1 MAKGTKHKPMDTMEG
16 DDRKLASGIEAFLAR
31 FSSRPRELEAVFK
44 KSPERLV
51 RIRDGDVLC
60 NKGDEANEV
69 WIIQSGRFRI
79 EAEPGS
85 MVSDDRVAGQIVGEQ
100 AFFRTDADGQP
111 ERRRGATIR
120 AAKDSQVLRVDAALL
135 DKMTDLERALWY
147 EACARSLSAKLDEA
161 TAQRVLLRKDRVNA
175 EMIFSRFVAEEG
187 QQAALAA
194 FMEGNF
200 QRHIDT
206 EECGAV
212 IWFSDV
218 KGFSKFAKGKS
229 PEEVGR
235 TIREIMDIQAQ
246 AIRRHGGQ
254 IDKFMG
260 DGLMAYWK
268 APDHSRLASAASN
281 AARAALEC
289 AKELGEHFEKTGL
302 PCDVRIGLHAG
313 SVIFGDFGGS
323 DRVAFT
329 IIGDAVNSASRYEQA
344 RSCSENK
351 DLGRVRV
358 SQELF
363 DLLTDDELLKQFE
376 PAQRMLPAKDGMVFP
391 ARIANV

>member
-1 MAKGTKHKPMDTMEG
+1 MDQEEHP
-16 DDRKLASGIEAFLAR
+16 ASGIYAFLSR
-31 FSSRPRELEAVFK
+31 FSSSAKELQAALQR
-44 KSPERLV
+44 SPERLV
-51 RIRDGDVLC
+51 RVRDGGVLC

-100 AFFRTDADGQP
+100 AFFRTDGGGQP

-120 AAKDSQVLRVDAALL
+120 AARDSEVLRVDSAIV

-161 TAQRVLLRKDRVNA
+161 TAQRVRLRKDRLNA

-206 EECGAV
+206 EECSAV

-218 KGFSKFAKGKS
+218 KGVSKFAKGKS

-268 APDHSRLASAASN
+268 APDHKRLVSAASN
-281 AARAALEC
+281 AVLAALEC
-289 AKELGEHFEKTGL
+289 AKELGQHFGKAAL

-344 RSCSENK
+344 RLCSENK
-351 DLGRVRV
+351 DLGRIRV
-358 SQELF
+358 SEELF
-363 DLLTDDELLKQFE
+363 ELLTDDEILKQFE
-376 PAQRMLPAKDGMVFP
+376 PAKRMLPAKDGMVFP

>member
-1 MAKGTKHKPMDTMEG
+1 MNPAGNMKNDHSET
-16 DDRKLASGIEAFLAR
+16 ASGLATFLAR
-31 FSSRPRELEAVFK
+31 FSSRPTDLEVAFK
-44 KSPERLV
+44 NAPERLV
-51 RIRDGDVLC
+51 QVRDGAVLC
-60 NKGDEANEV
+60 NKGDEASDV

-85 MVSDDRVAGQIVGEQ
+85 MVSDDRVAGQLLGEQ
-100 AFFRTDADGQP
+100 AFFRTDTHGQP

-120 AAKDSQVLRVDAALL
+120 AAKDSQVLRVDAALI
-135 DKMTDLERALWY
+135 DKMSDGERALWY

-161 TAQRVLLRKDRVNA
+161 TAQRVLLRKDRINA

-206 EECGAV
+206 EECSAV

-218 KGFSKFAKGKS
+218 KGFSKFAQGRS
-229 PEEVGR
+229 PEEVGQ
-235 TIREIMDIQAQ
+235 TIRQIMDIQTH
-246 AIRRHGGQ
+246 AIQRHGGQ

-268 APDHSRLASAASN
+268 APDHSRLTAAASN
-281 AARAALEC
+281 AVRAAFEC
-289 AKELGEHFEKTGL
+289 AKELREHFENAAL

-344 RSCSENK
+344 RACSENK

-358 SQELF
+358 SEELYGF
-363 DLLTDDELLKQFE
+363 LTDDGLLEQFE
-376 PAQRMLPAKDGMVFP
+376 PAKRMLPAKDGMVFP

>member
-1 MAKGTKHKPMDTMEG
+1 MD
-16 DDRKLASGIEAFLAR
+16 RNQKILATGITAFLAR
-31 FSSRPRELEAVFK
+31 FSSRPKELEVAFK
-44 KSPERLV
+44 KSPERLIRV
-51 RIRDGDVLC
+51 RDGEVLC
-60 NKGDEANEV
+60 HKGDEANDV

-85 MVSDDRVAGQIVGEQ
+85 MVSDDRVAGQLLGEQ
-100 AFFRTDADGQP
+100 AFFRTDADGRP

-120 AAKDSQVLRVDAALL
+120 AASDSQVLRVDAALL
-135 DKMTDLERALWY
+135 DKMTDLERAMWY
-147 EACARSLSAKLDEA
+147 EACARSLSSKLDEA
-161 TAQRVLLRKDRVNA
+161 TAQRVLLRKDRINA

-206 EECGAV
+206 EECSAV

-218 KGFSKFAKGKS
+218 KGFSKFAKDKS

-246 AIRRHGGQ
+246 AIRRRSGQ

-268 APDHSRLASAASN
+268 APDHSRLAAAASN
-281 AARAALEC
+281 AVRAALEC
-289 AKELGEHFEKTGL
+289 AKELGEHFAKVEL

-313 SVIFGDFGGS
+313 SVVFGDFGGS

-358 SQELF
+358 SEELF
-363 DLLTDDELLKQFE
+363 ELLTDDELLKQFE
-376 PAQRMLPAKDGMVFP
+376 QAKRMLPAKDGMVFP

>member
-1 MAKGTKHKPMDTMEG
+1 MDQ
-16 DDRKLASGIEAFLAR
+16 DAQPASGIVAFVSR
-31 FSSRPRELEAVFK
+31 FSFSAKELQAALQR
-44 KSPERLV
+44 SPERLV
-51 RIRDGDVLC
+51 RVRDGDVLC

-79 EAEPGS
+79 ETEPGS
-85 MVSDDRVAGQIVGEQ
+85 MVSDDRVVGQIVGEQ
-100 AFFRTDADGQP
+100 AFFRTDGGGQP

-120 AAKDSQVLRVDAALL
+120 AARDSEVLRVDSALV

-161 TAQRVLLRKDRVNA
+161 TAQRVRLRKDRINA

-206 EECGAV
+206 EECSAV

-218 KGFSKFAKGKS
+218 KGFSKFAKGKP

-260 DGLMAYWK
+260 DGLMAYWR
-268 APDHSRLASAASN
+268 APDHKRLVSAASN
-281 AARAALEC
+281 AVHAALEC
-289 AKELGEHFEKTGL
+289 ARELGAHFGNAGL
-302 PCDVRIGLHAG
+302 PCDIRIGLHAG

-344 RSCSENK
+344 RSCTENK
-351 DLGRVRV
+351 DIGRVRV
-358 SQELF
+358 SEELF
-363 DLLTDDELLKQFE
+363 ELLTGDEFVKQFE
-376 PAQRMLPAKDGMVFP
+376 PAKRMLPAKDGMVFP

>member
-1 MAKGTKHKPMDTMEG
+1 MDTMEG

-31 FSSRPRELEAVFK
+31 FSSRPRELEAVLK

-229 PEEVGR
+229 PE
-235 TIREIMDIQAQ
+235 
-246 AIRRHGGQ
+246 
-254 IDKFMG
+254 
-260 DGLMAYWK
+260 
-268 APDHSRLASAASN
+268 
-281 AARAALEC
+281 
-289 AKELGEHFEKTGL
+289 
-302 PCDVRIGLHAG
+302 
-313 SVIFGDFGGS
+313 
-323 DRVAFT
+323 
-329 IIGDAVNSASRYEQA
+329 
-344 RSCSENK
+344 
-351 DLGRVRV
+351 
-358 SQELF
+358 
-363 DLLTDDELLKQFE
+363 
-376 PAQRMLPAKDGMVFP
+376 
-391 ARIANV
+391 

>member
-1 MAKGTKHKPMDTMEG
+1 MDQ
-16 DDRKLASGIEAFLAR
+16 DAQPASGIVAFLSK
-31 FSSRPRELEAVFK
+31 FSSSAKELQAALRR
-44 KSPERLV
+44 SPERLV
-51 RIRDGDVLC
+51 RVRDGDVLC
-60 NKGDEANEV
+60 NKGDDANEV

-100 AFFRTDADGQP
+100 AFFRTDGGGRP

-120 AAKDSQVLRVDAALL
+120 AARDSEVLRVDSALI
-135 DKMTDLERALWY
+135 DKMTHLERALWY

-161 TAQRVLLRKDRVNA
+161 TAQRVHLRKDRLNA

-194 FMEGNF
+194 FTAGNF

-206 EECGAV
+206 EECSAV

-218 KGFSKFAKGKS
+218 KGFSRFAKGKA

-246 AIRRHGGQ
+246 AIRRNGGQ

-268 APDHSRLASAASN
+268 APDHKRLVSAASN
-281 AARAALEC
+281 AVHAALEC
-289 AKELGEHFEKTGL
+289 ATGLGEHFGKAGL

-358 SQELF
+358 SEELF
-363 DLLTDDELLKQFE
+363 ELLTDDELLKQFE
-376 PAQRMLPAKDGMVFP
+376 PAKRMLPAKDGMVFP

>member
-1 MAKGTKHKPMDTMEG
+1 ME
-16 DDRKLASGIEAFLAR
+16 RNENAHPSGLKSFLVR
-31 FSSRPRELEAVFK
+31 FSSDPEKLEAAFNKTPRRAKRV
-44 KSPERLV
+44 
-51 RIRDGDVLC
+51 RDGDILC

-85 MVSDDRVAGQIVGEQ
+85 MVSDDRKEGQLLGEQ
-100 AFFRTDADGQP
+100 AFFRTNRGGEL

-120 AAKDSQVLRVDAALL
+120 AAEDSQVLRIDAVLL
-135 DKMTDLERALWY
+135 ERMTDQERALWY
-147 EACARSLSAKLDEA
+147 EACARALSAKLDEA
-161 TAQRVLLRKDRVNA
+161 TAQRVLLRKDRINA

-218 KGFSKFAKGKS
+218 KGFSRFANGKS
-229 PEEVGR
+229 PEQVGR
-235 TIREIMDIQAQ
+235 TIRQVMDIQAQ
-246 AIRRHGGQ
+246 AIQRYGGQ

-268 APDHSRLASAASN
+268 APDHSRLTAAASN
-281 AARAALEC
+281 AVRAALEC
-289 AKELGEHFEKTGL
+289 AKELIEHFKKAEL
-302 PCDVRIGLHAG
+302 PCDIRIGLHAG

-358 SQELF
+358 SEELF
-363 DLLTDDELLKQFE
+363 EILMDDELLKQFE
-376 PAQRMLPAKDGMVFP
+376 PAKRMLPAKDGMVFP
-391 ARIANV
+391 ARIANI